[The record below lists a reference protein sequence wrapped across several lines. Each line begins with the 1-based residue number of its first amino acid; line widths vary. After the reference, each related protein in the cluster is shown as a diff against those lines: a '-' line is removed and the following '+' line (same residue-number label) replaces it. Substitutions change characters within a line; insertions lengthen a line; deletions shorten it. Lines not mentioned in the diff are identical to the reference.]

1 MLHTCST
8 FQHKAGETGR
18 EWNGERQMHVAT
30 VTDEALQT
38 KMKHDKRRYSIC
50 FTQKKDSTLIHL
62 INPDKL
68 YFVFKFGV
76 SRYLIT
82 RYTRSTAYCKSH
94 VLYCTSAT
102 CPSVSCFLPND
113 SWAGLPLQTWTAYV
127 VKTMD
132 VWINVHKLQKGKY
145 PSRIKKAL
153 KIKYNTFFK
162 NYHRK
167 PSKIKC

>member
-1 MLHTCST
+1 MQILIHPHMLHTCST

-18 EWNGERQMHVAT
+18 EWNGERRMHVAT

-38 KMKHDKRRYSIC
+38 KMKRDKKEVQYLLYPEKGLYSY
-50 FTQKKDSTLIHL
+50 SS
-62 INPDKL
+62 DKL

-76 SRYLIT
+76 SRYLIA
-82 RYTRSTAYCKSH
+82 RSTRSTAYCKSH
-94 VLYCTSAT
+94 VLYCTSPI

-145 PSRIKKAL
+145 PSRIKK
-153 KIKYNTFFK
+153 
-162 NYHRK
+162 
-167 PSKIKC
+167 P

>member
-1 MLHTCST
+1 MKWWTTDACRNSDRRG
-8 FQHKAGETGR
+8 AADEN
-18 EWNGERQMHVAT
+18 EARQEEVQYLLYP
-30 VTDEALQT
+30 EKGL
-38 KMKHDKRRYSIC
+38 YSH
-50 FTQKKDSTLIHL
+50 SS
-62 INPDKL
+62 DKL

-76 SRYLIT
+76 SRYLIA
-82 RYTRSTAYCKSH
+82 RSTRSTAYCKSH

-153 KIKYNTFFK
+153 KIKYNTFLK

-167 PSKIKC
+167 SSKIKC